1 MDPLIVLTTV
11 GADFDP
17 RPMARD
23 LVERRLA
30 ACVNIVPRVHSIY
43 RWEGAVMADDE
54 QLLLIKTT
62 TDRLR
67 ELKDAVFAAHP
78 YDVPEFVVLAI
89 DRIEGP
95 YLDWLLDSTRV
106 S

>member
-17 RPMARD
+17 RAMARD

-30 ACVNIVPRVHSIY
+30 ACVNIVDGVHSIY
-43 RWEGAVMADDE
+43 RWKGAVMEDDE
-54 QLLLIKTT
+54 RILLIKTT
-62 TDRLR
+62 ADRLL
-67 ELKDAVFAAHP
+67 ELKEALFAAHP
-78 YDVPEFVVLAI
+78 YEVPEFVVIGI

-95 YLDWLLDSTRV
+95 YAEWMRASTLRV
-106 S
+106 

>member
-17 RPMARD
+17 RALARD

-30 ACVNIVPRVHSIY
+30 ACVNIVDGIHSFY
-43 RWEGAVMADDE
+43 RWKGAVMDDDE
-54 QLLLIKTT
+54 RLLVIKTT
-62 TDRLR
+62 AERLA
-67 ELKDAVFAAHP
+67 ELKDVVFAAHP
-78 YDVPEFVVLAI
+78 YDVPEFVVIAI

-95 YLDWLLDSTRV
+95 YADWLNASTTPE
-106 S
+106 